1 MVMKCKCDV
10 RVVWPHEGALERH
23 TVVKHLSLT
32 IDRMLRRPM
41 SLDVVLPIRANVPGR
56 TGELD
61 RVSRGL
67 LPSLQRTNYSSMI
80 SKFNVICP
88 AADYFQIRP
97 VLDKFPQFN
106 FQMTCDEAF
115 LSDMG
120 FDEASFAQ
128 IPGWF
133 KQQLLKLA
141 AASRSDAK
149 LALVL
154 DADVIAL
161 RSCPVDLFAEGK
173 IPYQNMGAG
182 RFRGWFEASAAAL
195 GIDFQSITEAQIN
208 NFMGVTPEFLSTRTV
223 RSLVNKLCVVAS
235 HAHWGRYLM
244 QHTKDYAQTWTEY
257 SLYWLWHMHMPDT
270 DVTYIPSKIY
280 QFVDEPD
287 KLRDLISGSSAYF
300 AVLQSTKLSV
310 DDCSPLYDE
319 ICA

>member
-1 MVMKCKCDV
+1 
-10 RVVWPHEGALERH
+10 
-23 TVVKHLSLT
+23 
-32 IDRMLRRPM
+32 M

-67 LPSLQRTNYSSMI
+67 LPSLQRTNYSSTI

-88 AADYFQIRP
+88 AADQVQIRSI
-97 VLDKFPQFN
+97 LDKFPQFD

-128 IPGWF
+128 VPGWF

-141 AASRSDAK
+141 AANKSEAK
-149 LALVL
+149 LTLVL

-161 RSCPVDLFAEGK
+161 RSCPVDLLAEGK
-173 IPYQNMGAG
+173 IPYQKMGAG
-182 RFRGWFEASAAAL
+182 RFRAWFEASAAAL
-195 GIDFQSITEAQIN
+195 GIDFESITESQLG

-223 RSLVNKLCVVAS
+223 RSLVNKLCFVAP

-244 QHTKDYAQTWTEY
+244 QHTKGYAQTWTEY
-257 SLYWLWHMHMPDT
+257 SLYWLWHMRMPDT

-280 QFVDEPD
+280 HFVDEPD
-287 KLRDLISGSSAYF
+287 KFRDLTSTSAYF

-310 DDCSPLYDE
+310 DECGPLYDK
-319 ICA
+319 ICP